1 MTRAA
6 RSSFTL
12 VSCVFVMAAVPSH
25 PRTPAAGSARSAAAA
40 GVACTLIPSAQ
51 LRGTL
56 GLSQSMPER
65 DDDNV
70 AEAAGSP
77 GDHNTLCELGV
88 WDGPQPTSQEA
99 TLQLARSGH
108 GAEVTIQTWT
118 PNKGSPNANEWLKK
132 NYHELTS
139 QFQKGSAALPAEFS
153 SHGLP
158 TEHFDPPHFGHNA
171 IGLKVNVA
179 EGYAKG
185 MVAAA
190 GCWWDD
196 KSSSA
201 ICLAVEESAA
211 RPAVKHLEDLAKVAV
226 PKFLP

>member
-1 MTRAA
+1 MIHAA
-6 RSSFTL
+6 RSTL
-12 VSCVFVMAAVPSH
+12 GLFSGVLVMAAVPSH
-25 PRTPAAGSARSAAAA
+25 AHAPAARSARSTAA
-40 GVACTLIPSAQ
+40 VSLACTLIPSSR

-70 AEAAGSP
+70 AESAGSP
-77 GDHNTLCELGV
+77 GHHNTLCELGV
-88 WDGPQPTSQEA
+88 WDGPQPTNQEA

-108 GAEVTIQTWT
+108 GAEVTIQTWA
-118 PNKGSPNANEWLKK
+118 PNKGSPNLNEWLKK
-132 NYHELTS
+132 GYHELTAE
-139 QFQKGSAALPAEFS
+139 FQKGSVALPAEFS
-153 SHGLP
+153 SHGFP
-158 TEHFDPPHFGHNA
+158 TEQFDPPRFGHNA
-171 IGLKVNVA
+171 RAVKVSIV

-211 RPAVKHLEDLAKVAV
+211 RPAVKHLEDLATVAV

>member
-1 MTRAA
+1 MTHAA
-6 RSSFTL
+6 RSSLTL
-12 VSCVFVMAAVPSH
+12 VSGVLVMAAMPLHAH
-25 PRTPAAGSARSAAAA
+25 PPAARSTRSAAASSI
-40 GVACTLIPSAQ
+40 ACTLIPSAQ

-56 GLSQSMPER
+56 GLSQSLPER

-70 AEAAGSP
+70 AESAGSP
-77 GDHNTLCELGV
+77 GDHNTLCEMGV
-88 WDGPQPTSQEA
+88 WDGAQPTSQEA

-108 GAEVTIQTWT
+108 GAEVTVQTWA
-118 PNKGSPNANEWLKK
+118 PNKGSPNLNEWLKK
-132 NYHELTS
+132 GYHELTG
-139 QFQKGSAALPAEFS
+139 QFQKGSVELPAEFS
-153 SHGLP
+153 SHGFP
-158 TEHFDPPHFGHNA
+158 TEPFDPPRFGHDA
-171 IGLKVNVA
+171 RAVKVSVP

-201 ICLAVEESAA
+201 ICLAVEEAAA